1 MSLAGGDITA
11 TTNDLELGEIALEGL
26 YFVDDPE
33 VGLNVVDLG
42 LIYHLSF
49 DEDKKK
55 LKVTMTLTTQ
65 FCPMGDTIQ
74 SDITT
79 SLAATFTDWDIVL
92 DLTFDPP
99 WDVSKISHKGK
110 MFLGQY

>member
-1 MSLAGGDITA
+1 MLPGGDINT
-11 TTNDLELGEIALEGL
+11 TTNDIDLGETALEGL

-49 DEDKKK
+49 DELRKK
-55 LKVTMTLTTQ
+55 LKVTLTFTTQ
-65 FCPMGDTIQ
+65 FCPMGDTIKT
-74 SDITT
+74 DVMGA
-79 SLAATFTDWDIVL
+79 LKATFPDWQITL

-99 WDVSKISHKGK
+99 WDAAMISHKGK
-110 MFLGQY
+110 EFLGQY